1 MKVWEEAAES
11 KSSLSSTG
19 RQKDGGGAERCV
31 KALQGQED
39 KRMVVEQRGV

>member
-1 MKVWEEAAES
+1 MCKGIAG
-11 KSSLSSTG
+11 TG
-19 RQKDGGGAERCV
+19 RQKDGGRAERCV

>member
-1 MKVWEEAAES
+1 MCKGIAG
-11 KSSLSSTG
+11 TG

-31 KALQGQED
+31 KVLQGQE